1 MNIDDIRKYVVVVN
15 GGSGC
20 IFQPVDKEYSYI
32 LTAKHNLTDNSNRID
47 TLVRFQYNKNKW
59 EKSLIEI
66 DSLVEGRNYFSH
78 PNKDIAIL
86 KINRITDLEPIHRI
100 DTNDILQEPDNYCLC
115 GYPETR
121 RNAEKDESEKNTE
134 DESRW
139 YRIDQGITIKDCR
152 NNGLREAEVPNNPG
166 FKEIKGHSGGCIVKI
181 SGNNNLLLAGIQN
194 KMAPAKDE
202 ALGNIQF
209 STIDNFD
216 EIIEKYADCL
226 SPLLP
231 PYCVSFECLCNQVMQ
246 LEGCW
251 EDISY
256 VKSRLHEIASDIAG
270 HPLTPLAIKNK
281 LKTRMLVAEEKEN
294 SLYGK
299 GLWKAW
305 LELLIV
311 LNIIQK
317 EPQTEGELEDIFK
330 QYRLIYSSTRGQW
343 TEYLKQIA
351 CSDYRGLKENACIIV
366 ANEGIPEKTLLKKGI
381 IPNIGQLTPRQLN
394 IDEGT
399 SNPFKSFKFIH
410 IHAFQR
416 ECIVN
421 QEEKFTI
428 FNCEA
433 DAELLQELKRS
444 YEDILNN

>member
-1 MNIDDIRKYVVVVN
+1 MNRDDIRKYVVVVN

-20 IFQPVDKEYSYI
+20 IFQPVDKEHSYI
-32 LTAKHNLTDNSNRID
+32 LTAKHNLTDNNNRID
-47 TLVRFQYNKNKW
+47 TLIRFQYNKNKW
-59 EKSLIEI
+59 EKSPIEI

-78 PNKDIAIL
+78 PDKDIAIL
-86 KINRITDLEPIHRI
+86 KINRVTDLEPIHKI
-100 DTNDILQEPDNYCLC
+100 DTNDILLEPDNYCLC
-115 GYPETR
+115 GYPQTR
-121 RNAEKDESEKNTE
+121 RNAEKDESE
-134 DESRW
+134 W
-139 YRIDQGITIKDCR
+139 YRLDLGIIIKDCR
-152 NNGLREAEVPNNPG
+152 NNGLREAQVPNNSG
-166 FKEIKGHSGGCIVKI
+166 IEEIRGHSGGCLIKI
-181 SGNNNLLLAGIQN
+181 SGNDLLLAGIQN

-209 STIDNFD
+209 FTIDNFD
-216 EIIEKYADCL
+216 EIIEKYADRL

-231 PYCVSFECLCNQVMQ
+231 PYCISFECLCNEVMQ
-246 LEGCW
+246 LEGYYL
-251 EDISY
+251 DISY
-256 VKSRLHEIASDIAG
+256 VKNRLQEIASDIAG
-270 HPLTPLAIKNK
+270 HFLTPLAIKNK
-281 LKTRMLVAEEKEN
+281 LRMRMLVAEEKEN

-317 EPQTEGELEDIFK
+317 EPKTEEELEDIFK
-330 QYRLIYSSTRGQW
+330 QYRLLYSSTCGQW

-351 CSDYRGLKENACIIV
+351 CSDYRGVKENACIIV
-366 ANEGIPEKTLLKKGI
+366 ANEGIPVRTILKKGI
-381 IPNIGQLTPRQLN
+381 IPNIGQPLTPRQLN
-394 IDEGT
+394 IDEGI

-416 ECIVN
+416 DCIVN

-428 FNCEA
+428 FNYEA
-433 DAELLQELKRS
+433 DAELLQELKKS